1 MKNIAEIIFDSSYL
15 ILIISMG
22 GAMIIQSRNR
32 KIVLL
37 FGIMA
42 LVLGIGDSFH
52 LIPRIYALST
62 DGLQNHKQ
70 LLSIGTF
77 VASVSMTV
85 FYVILFHIAKLRYSF
100 QGKQLAFSIYSL
112 AALRI
117 LLCLCPE
124 NGWLDENPSYAWEI
138 YRNIPFL
145 IIGIL
150 MIVLFSKEA
159 KKSNDLEFRWMWLAI
174 TLSFAFYL
182 PVVIWSRFWPQIGFL
197 MIPKTLAYVW
207 IVWMGYGLIKS
218 EKVI

>member
-22 GAMIIQSRNR
+22 VAMIIKSRNR
-32 KIVLL
+32 KLVLL

-77 VASVSMTV
+77 VASISMTV
-85 FYVILFHIAKLRYSF
+85 FYVILFHIAKIRYSF
-100 QGKQLAFSIYSL
+100 QGKQLAFWIYIL

-124 NGWLDENPSYAWEI
+124 NGWLDENPSYEWEI
-138 YRNIPFL
+138 YRNIPF
-145 IIGIL
+145 
-150 MIVLFSKEA
+150 
-159 KKSNDLEFRWMWLAI
+159 
-174 TLSFAFYL
+174 
-182 PVVIWSRFWPQIGFL
+182 
-197 MIPKTLAYVW
+197 
-207 IVWMGYGLIKS
+207 
-218 EKVI
+218 